1 MIIEFFKKLFGI
13 KKEEEPHIVLYEEVK
28 PKPDPCS
35 KHIYYRK
42 SCPVCRELR
51 QAGAI

>member
-28 PKPDPCS
+28 PEHCP
-35 KHIYYRK
+35 KHIYFRK
-42 SCPVCRELR
+42 SCKACREIVR
-51 QAGAI
+51 